1 MIIKELITKT
11 KAVMNLDYLCPKC
24 KGHLRVG
31 DQIILTVK
39 NKYWSGGVILMH
51 PELGNY
57 KFENHP
63 SFKFEE
69 GERFD
74 FYCPICLA
82 KLTSKHHE
90 DLILILMRDEK
101 NETYEVLFSRIKGE
115 ESTYHVI
122 GKSVDVFGKDSDT
135 YIDYINLSQSR

>member
-1 MIIKELITKT
+1 MEL
-11 KAVMNLDYLCPKC
+11 DFLCHKC
-24 KGHLRVG
+24 KGHLRIG

-39 NKYWSGGVILMH
+39 NKSWSGGLILMH

-63 SFKFEE
+63 SFKFED

-82 KLTSKHHE
+82 KLTSKHHK
-90 DLILILMRDEK
+90 DLIMILMKDEK
-101 NETYEVLFSRIKGE
+101 GQAFEVLFSRIKGE
-115 ESTYHVI
+115 KSTYRII
-122 GKSVDVFGKDSDT
+122 GESLDVFGKDSKS
-135 YIDYINLSQSR
+135 YIDFINLSHLK